1 MLPAVLPPSKPPATV
16 PTADTPAAAPARVAG
31 VTQRAL
37 FAPAAA
43 PIAPGGQVSVEGEV
57 VRVTYENEET
67 GFRVLRV
74 TVDGRPQADTWVG
87 VFPSAPPGTR
97 VRATGRYEKDPRHG
111 EQLKVETL
119 LTVVPSTLDGLERY
133 LGSGMVPGIGP
144 AYAKRIV
151 EAFGLATLEVLDRA
165 PERLAEVAGLG
176 SRRADAVAKAWEKQ
190 RAVGAIMIFL
200 QQHGVSPAL
209 AVRIYKRFGAHAID
223 VVSRSPYRLAL
234 DVWGVG
240 FKTADRIAR
249 SIGVGADAPERAQ
262 AGVLQT
268 LHDLSSRGHVFTG
281 RADLA
286 DAAAAMLERDVV
298 AVDEATG
305 VLAAEARV
313 RLERLG
319 TGEEAVY
326 PVNLHDA
333 EVRLA
338 GRLRALQERE
348 GTSRALLEAS
358 IGGALAAF
366 EERTR
371 VELAPAQRAAVE
383 QAARHKVL
391 VVTGGPGVGKT
402 TIVRAILMLFD
413 KARINVRLAAPTGRA
428 AKRMSEATGREAVT
442 LHRLLEYDPKQRAFA
457 RKHGRP
463 VEAGALIVDEAS
475 MLDVEL
481 ADALLQATGDHARLV
496 LVGDVDQLPSVG
508 PGAVLRDVIASG
520 QVATVRLSQI
530 FRQAAGSLIVQN
542 AHRIHDGEPPES
554 AAGPTGEFYV
564 LKPKTPEAAAD
575 LVLEVVTRRIPA
587 RFGLD
592 PKTQVQ
598 VLTPMHKGEVGA
610 IALNARLQQALNPTG
625 PTVTRGNRTLR
636 VGDKVMV
643 LRNNYDKEVY
653 NGDVG
658 YVASIEEE
666 ERTLTMLFDERR
678 VVYEEGDLDELT
690 LAYATSI
697 HKSQGSEYPAVVV
710 PLLTQH
716 YVMLSRNLLYTAVT
730 RGKQLVVLIA
740 DPRALEIAL
749 GETRREE
756 RRTYLAERLR
766 QGFETG

>member
-1 MLPAVLPPSKPPATV
+1 ML
-16 PTADTPAAAPARVAG
+16 
-31 VTQRAL
+31 
-37 FAPAAA
+37 
-43 PIAPGGQVSVEGEV
+43 
-57 VRVTYENEET
+57 
-67 GFRVLRV
+67 
-74 TVDGRPQADTWVG
+74 QA
-87 VFPSAPPGTR
+87 
-97 VRATGRYEKDPRHG
+97 
-111 EQLKVETL
+111 
-119 LTVVPSTLDGLERY
+119 
-133 LGSGMVPGIGP
+133 
-144 AYAKRIV
+144 
-151 EAFGLATLEVLDRA
+151 
-165 PERLAEVAGLG
+165 
-176 SRRADAVAKAWEKQ
+176 
-190 RAVGAIMIFL
+190 
-200 QQHGVSPAL
+200 
-209 AVRIYKRFGAHAID
+209 
-223 VVSRSPYRLAL
+223 
-234 DVWGVG
+234 
-240 FKTADRIAR
+240 
-249 SIGVGADAPERAQ
+249 
-262 AGVLQT
+262 
-268 LHDLSSRGHVFTG
+268 LHDLSARGHVYTLRG
-281 RADLA
+281 ELA
-286 DAAAAMLERDVV
+286 EPAAGMLERDVGP
-298 AVDEATG
+298 VDEATG
-305 VLAAEARV
+305 TLAADARV
-313 RLERLG
+313 RLERLASG
-319 TGEEAVY
+319 DEAVY
-326 PVNLHDA
+326 PVNLHAA

-338 GRLRALQERE
+338 GRLWALRERE
-348 GTSRALLEAS
+348 GTGRALLEAS

-366 EERTR
+366 ASQSQ
-371 VELAPAQRAAVE
+371 VELAPAQRDAVE

-520 QVATVRLSQI
+520 QVPTVRLSQI
-530 FRQAAGSLIVQN
+530 FRQAEGSLIVQN

-554 AAGPTGEFYV
+554 ASGPTGEFYV

-575 LVLEVVTRRIPA
+575 LVIEVVTRRIPA

-592 PKTQVQ
+592 PKTEVQ
-598 VLTPMHKGEVGA
+598 VLTPMHKGEAGA
-610 IALNARLQQALNPTG
+610 IALNERLQQALNPTG

-658 YVASIEEE
+658 YVASIEEDD
-666 ERTLTMLFDERR
+666 RTLTMLFDGRK

-710 PLLTQH
+710 PMLTQH

-730 RGKQLVVLIA
+730 RGKRLVVLVA

-749 GETRREE
+749 GETRRED
-756 RRTYLAERLR
+756 RRTLLAERLR
-766 QGFETG
+766 QGGSSLASGARSC

>member
-1 MLPAVLPPSKPPATV
+1 MGD
-16 PTADTPAAAPARVAG
+16 TAGPVRSTG

-37 FAPAAA
+37 FTPAAV
-43 PIAPGGQVSVEGEV
+43 PVAPGGPVSVEGEV
-57 VRVTYENEET
+57 ARVTFENEET

-74 TVDGRPQADTWVG
+74 TVDGRAQPEAWVG
-87 VFPSAPPGTR
+87 VFPAAPAGTR

-119 LTVVPSTLDGLERY
+119 LTVVPSTLEGLERY

-165 PERLAEVAGLG
+165 PERLAEVTGLG

-209 AVRIYKRFGAHAID
+209 AARIYKRFGAHAID

-268 LHDLSSRGHVFTG
+268 LHDFSARGHVFTSRG
-281 RADLA
+281 ELA
-286 DAAAAMLERDVV
+286 DAAAAMLERDVT

-305 VLAAEARV
+305 TLAADARV
-313 RLERLG
+313 RLERLA
-319 TGEEAVY
+319 TGEEAVF
-326 PVNLHDA
+326 PVNLHAA
-333 EVRLA
+333 EVQLA

-366 EERTR
+366 EQRTQ
-371 VELAPAQRAAVE
+371 VALAPAQRAAVE

-413 KARINVRLAAPTGRA
+413 MARINVRLAAPTGRA

-457 RKHGRP
+457 RRHGRP

-475 MLDVEL
+475 MLDLEL

-530 FRQAAGSLIVQN
+530 FRQAEGSLIVQN

-554 AAGPTGEFYV
+554 ASGPTGEFYV

-575 LVLEVVTRRIPA
+575 LILEVVTRRIPA

-610 IALNARLQQALNPTG
+610 IALNERLQQALNPTG

-666 ERTLTMLFDERR
+666 ERTLTMLFDERK

-710 PLLTQH
+710 PLLKQH

-730 RGKQLVVLIA
+730 RGKRLVVLIA

-756 RRTYLAERLR
+756 RRTHLAERLR
-766 QGFETG
+766 T